1 MTNWKIAKSELSDGI
16 HHYKFL
22 DRSDSVLTFDQVI
35 TLWESDTDEG
45 SKFRKFT
52 TDTICDSPFS
62 AFKWETPVVDSVRIG
77 REFEFVILNSGGLDR
92 RENGTPFR
100 DQFAASDSDD
110 LVIAFQNLGRN
121 AILVVPT
128 PSQSPDVNHCHLGSF
143 LRTANENQTDE
154 FWFKVGQAMRSRVSK
169 KPVWLSTA
177 GGGVAWLHVRLDDRP
192 KYYGYSPF
200 RSIEA

>member
-52 TDTICDSPFS
+52 TDTICDSSFS
-62 AFKWETPVVDSVRIG
+62 AFKWETPVLDKARLN
-77 REFEFVILNSGGLDR
+77 RDFEFVLLESAGLDR
-92 RENGTPFR
+92 KENPTA
-100 DQFAASDSDD
+100 FAEHFKDAPPDA
-110 LVIAFQNLGRN
+110 LTLRFPNLGRN
-121 AILVVPT
+121 AVMVVPT
-128 PSQSPDVNHCHLGSF
+128 PSRHLDVNHCHLAAY
-143 LRTANENQTDE
+143 LRTANLNQVDD
-154 FWFKVGQAMRSRVSK
+154 FWFHIGKAMKGRVSD

-177 GGGVAWLHVRLDDRP
+177 GGGVAWLHGRLDDRP
-192 KYYGYSPF
+192 KYYGYKPF
-200 RSIEA
+200 KAS